1 MRMPKL
7 TEAQVANLCP
17 EYSDIRELDAGG
29 FKTVYYGKIG
39 TVEEVIKVIAI
50 PNQTGDAQVEAIRDE
65 CIGRVAREV
74 EILRRCQSPYM
85 VKVGKLPL
93 AHHTLHGQDFVLY
106 SEEFL
111 PGKDLWKLLRAP
123 RTPPI
128 EAEAKLLMKCLLLCI
143 AEIWD
148 MKVVH
153 RDIKPSNVIK
163 LDDPARPFVLLDL
176 GIAFSVAETGL
187 TYNAEMRDPP
197 ATFRYLAPEMT
208 DLNFRDN
215 LDFRADLYTTAL
227 TVYEYACGRHP
238 IAEDND
244 DPIRT
249 VTRAIRQQPTPLSKH
264 RPDYTP
270 QFTRL
275 IDQLLKKKPAL
286 RPANL
291 KRLIQMME
299 A

>member
-1 MRMPKL
+1 
-7 TEAQVANLCP
+7 
-17 EYSDIRELDAGG
+17 
-29 FKTVYYGKIG
+29 
-39 TVEEVIKVIAI
+39 
-50 PNQTGDAQVEAIRDE
+50 
-65 CIGRVAREV
+65 
-74 EILRRCQSPYM
+74 
-85 VKVGKLPL
+85 
-93 AHHTLHGQDFVLY
+93 VLY

-111 PGKDLWKLLRAP
+111 PGLDLWKILKTATLRP
-123 RTPPI
+123 D

-143 AEIWD
+143 TEIWE

-163 LDDPARPFVLLDL
+163 LNEPERPFVLLDL
-176 GIAFSVAETGL
+176 GIAFSVADTGL
-187 TYNAEMRDPP
+187 TYNADMRDPP
-197 ATFRYLAPEMT
+197 STFRYLAPEMA
-208 DLNFRDN
+208 DPNFRDN

-227 TVYEYACGRHP
+227 TVYEYASGHHP

-249 VTRAIRQQPTPLSKH
+249 VTRAIRQQPTPLATH
-264 RPDYTP
+264 RPEYSP
-270 QFTRL
+270 QFTHL